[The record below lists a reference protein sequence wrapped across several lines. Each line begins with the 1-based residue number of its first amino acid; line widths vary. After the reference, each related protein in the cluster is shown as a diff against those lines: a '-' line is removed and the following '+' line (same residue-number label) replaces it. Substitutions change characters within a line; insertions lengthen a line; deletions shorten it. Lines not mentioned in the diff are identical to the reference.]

1 MNETTDAII
10 IGGGLAGLTAALHLL
25 KEGFQVTLIERDSYP
40 HHKVCGEY
48 VSAEVVPY
56 LQWLEADVLALSPV
70 SIQRLLFSTTNG
82 RETHSQL
89 PLGGLGIS
97 RYALDYFLYT
107 KVKEKGGMVYTDTV
121 TDISFDGA
129 GFKVATQS
137 SGILE
142 ARVAIG
148 AYGKRSSLDQKLER
162 QFIRRKSPWLAVKA
176 HYKGS
181 FPEDLVALHNFKGGY
196 CGVSKV
202 EDSKLNICYL
212 VDYATFKKHKNIPA
226 FQEQVMYQ
234 NPHLKDIFER
244 SSMLFDAPLT
254 ISQISFGEKELVK
267 DHILMIGDSA
277 GLIHPLCGN
286 GMAMAIHAAKI
297 CSELVIPYLNGE
309 IDGRMELENQY
320 KQRWNAAFK
329 SRLSMGRL
337 LSGLLRNE
345 TLTNLALSGMN
356 KMPFLLPEMIKK
368 THGKPLM
375 TTT

>member
-25 KEGFQVTLIERDSYP
+25 KEGFQVRLIERDSYP

-56 LQWLEADVLALSPV
+56 LQWLEADVLSLSPV
-70 SIQRLLFSTTNG
+70 SIRRLLFTTVKG
-82 RETHSQL
+82 RETHAQL

-97 RYALDYFLYT
+97 RYALDHFLFT

-162 QFIRRKSPWLAVKA
+162 QFIRHKSPWLAVKA

-212 VDYATFKKHKNIPA
+212 VDYAAFKKHKNISA

-244 SSMLFDAPLT
+244 SSILFDAPLT
-254 ISQISFGEKELVK
+254 ISQISFEQKELIK
-267 DHILMIGDSA
+267 DHVLMIGDSA

-286 GMAMAIHAAKI
+286 GMAMAIHGAKI

-368 THGKPLM
+368 THGKPLI
-375 TTT
+375 TNT

>member
-1 MNETTDAII
+1 MNDTTDAII

-56 LQWLEADVLALSPV
+56 LQWLEADVLSLSPV
-70 SIQRLLFSTTNG
+70 SIQRLLFSTVKG
-82 RETHSQL
+82 RETHALL

-107 KVKEKGGMVYTDTV
+107 KVKEKGGKICTDTV
-121 TDISFDGA
+121 TDVSFDGT
-129 GFKVATQS
+129 GFKVATLS
-137 SGILE
+137 SGIME
-142 ARVAIG
+142 SSVAIG

-162 QFIRRKSPWLAVKA
+162 GFIQHKSPWLAVKA

-202 EDSKLNICYL
+202 EDGKLNICYL
-212 VDYATFKKHKNIPA
+212 VDYAAFKKHKNIPA

-234 NPHLKDIFER
+234 NPHLQDIFER

-286 GMAMAIHAAKI
+286 GMAMAIHGAKI
-297 CSELVIPYLNGE
+297 CSELVIHYLKGE
-309 IDGRMELENQY
+309 IGDRALLENQY
-320 KQRWNAAFK
+320 RHRWNAAFK

-337 LSGLLRNE
+337 LSRLLRNE
-345 TLTNLALSGMN
+345 MLTNIALSGMN
-356 KMPFLLPEMIKK
+356 KMPFLLTGMIKK

>member
-1 MNETTDAII
+1 MNDKTDAII

-25 KEGFQVTLIERDSYP
+25 KEGFQVTLIERDSFP

-48 VSAEVVPY
+48 VSAEVAPY
-56 LQWLEADVLALSPV
+56 LQWLDADVMSLEPV
-70 SIQRLLFSTTNG
+70 SIQRLLFTTVKG
-82 RETHSQL
+82 QETHAQL

-97 RYALDYFLYT
+97 RYALDYFFST
-107 KVKEKGGMVYTDTV
+107 KVKEKGGIVYTDTV
-121 TDISFDGA
+121 TDISFDGT

-142 ARVAIG
+142 AGVAIG

-162 QFIRRKSPWLAVKA
+162 QFICRKSPWLAVKA

-181 FPEDLVALHNFKGGY
+181 FPDDLVALHNFKGGY

-212 VDYATFKKHKNIPA
+212 VDYAAFKKYKNIPA

-234 NPHLKDIFER
+234 NPHLQDIFER

-254 ISQISFGEKELVK
+254 ISQISFEQKELVK

-286 GMAMAIHAAKI
+286 GMAMAIHSAKI
-297 CSELVIPYLNGE
+297 CAELVRAYLNGE
-309 IDGRMELENQY
+309 IVGRAMLENQY
-320 KQRWNAAFK
+320 KLQWDATFK
-329 SRLSMGRL
+329 SRLRMGRL

-345 TLTNLALSGMN
+345 TLTDIALKGMH
-356 KMPFLLPEMIKK
+356 KIPFLMPLMIKK
-368 THGKPLM
+368 THGKPLII
-375 TTT
+375 TK